1 MHATRRLSLWLC
13 LILASV
19 FAAGCGEYMKG
30 NSALRDGQPGEAA
43 AHYRQALGGSSDSLA
58 RARLGLAL
66 AWDGKPK
73 EAETVLREALASKPS
88 DVAATYYLSGAL
100 ACQGKAAEAAATLNA
115 VHDSLKPYYAA
126 ELRSEGAV
134 ALRAGMNCP
143 LLAKTLW
150 QIQGTAED
158 NQFKRE
164 QRERTSSR

>member
-1 MHATRRLSLWLC
+1 MHATRRFSLWLC
-13 LILASV
+13 LVLAAV

-43 AHYRQALGGSSDSLA
+43 TYYRQALGGSSDSLA

-66 AWDGKPK
+66 VWDDKPK
-73 EAETVLREALASKPS
+73 EAETVLREALAARQG
-88 DVAATYYLSGAL
+88 DVTAAYYLFGAL
-100 ACQGKAAEAAATLNA
+100 ACQGKTAEAAATLDT
-115 VHDSLKPYYAA
+115 VHDSLRPYYAA
-126 ELRSEGAV
+126 ELRSEGAAV
-134 ALRAGMNCP
+134 LNAGMNCP